1 MIVLIVWAHKTS
13 LNPPLF
19 IEMSSQWSINH
30 LNTHGMSHADTN
42 TDPGLGQTQTY
53 ADAKLG
59 NNNPT
64 LPLYK

>member
-1 MIVLIVWAHKTS
+1 
-13 LNPPLF
+13 
-19 IEMSSQWSINH
+19 
-30 LNTHGMSHADTN
+30 MSHADTN

-53 ADAKLG
+53 ANAKLG

>member
-1 MIVLIVWAHKTS
+1 MVNKSFKHT
-13 LNPPLF
+13 PP
-19 IEMSSQWSINH
+19 H
-30 LNTHGMSHADTN
+30 THGMSHADTN

-53 ADAKLG
+53 ANAKLG